1 MAYTYHDFGHLADLS
16 AELDD
21 LLANPD
27 FDQQHE
33 HDHETIGVSTLS
45 QQILNFVLLVTAI
58 IFFLLTCICCEG
70 FTFAFFVCKAVAL
83 LLSAIL
89 DTALIYSLNRLS
101 LIPDNDDIKFD
112 DDYFSDSSPEAL
124 GSREVVLPKT
134 YFMIGVVS
142 IALLHFCQM
151 LSVMFIFH
159 IFTCTCKTEIVNK
172 SMLSCFKDIGRIA
185 GVTIVISAV
194 DASAIAIFFFKVK
207 NGLEWKT
214 VPLYTVSTLLET
226 VAIMYFAYFVL
237 RSLDES
243 RRFRE
248 QNRAKPDQKLRNLM
262 ILVVTVPI
270 LFLLRFVAL
279 ASSSVVSF
287 IEIFTEGDD
296 SECWRQQL
304 QKVVTELG
312 TNIDMANIWITCSPS
327 LSIKYILFYLT
338 RYFNHAELLVLVFQ
352 QLYNKFMR

>member
-1 MAYTYHDFGHLADLS
+1 MSTKACYH
-16 AELDD
+16 
-21 LLANPD
+21 
-27 FDQQHE
+27 
-33 HDHETIGVSTLS
+33 VS
-45 QQILNFVLLVTAI
+45 
-58 IFFLLTCICCEG
+58 
-70 FTFAFFVCKAVAL
+70 
-83 LLSAIL
+83 
-89 DTALIYSLNRLS
+89 
-101 LIPDNDDIKFD
+101 
-112 DDYFSDSSPEAL
+112 
-124 GSREVVLPKT
+124 KT
-134 YFMIGVVS
+134 
-142 IALLHFCQM
+142 
-151 LSVMFIFH
+151 
-159 IFTCTCKTEIVNK
+159 
-172 SMLSCFKDIGRIA
+172 GRIA
-185 GVTIVISAV
+185 GVSIVISAV
-194 DASAIAIFFFKVK
+194 GTSAVAILIKIDPDS
-207 NGLEWKT
+207 EWRGNL
-214 VPLYTVSTLLET
+214 PNILLYSVSTFLET